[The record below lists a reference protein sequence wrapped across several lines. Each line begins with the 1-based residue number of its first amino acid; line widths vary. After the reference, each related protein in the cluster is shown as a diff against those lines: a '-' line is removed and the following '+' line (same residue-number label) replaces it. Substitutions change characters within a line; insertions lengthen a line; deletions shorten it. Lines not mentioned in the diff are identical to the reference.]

1 MFLSVITKSQG
12 GFRSKA
18 RIRTKRGYPEK
29 DAEETS
35 VALTKGAEVK
45 RIAELENDIN
55 VGRIVSSVLQNTYWI
70 PIGYDKQGFL
80 LQLETKLPPE
90 LAYKYGNLSEGVCKP
105 GYAAAK
111 MTSIYPKKK
120 LKVFLDNIDKA
131 SHSNP
136 LTPTRTPNLN
146 VRERLRTT
154 LTRLQ
159 SNISSKLL
167 FIHSHPLCQQFAVP
181 LSCKRCII
189 VGNGG
194 ILYNKSLGS
203 RIDEYDV
210 VVSCYSVD
218 MLNGAPIAGYKRDV
232 GTKTTLR
239 ITYPEGAI
247 QKSEHYEGDSLFVFS
262 AFKPIDFKWLKNMV
276 FKEKLNTKIVMKMKK
291 GIKYKIVKKKSR
303 MEGFWKSVA
312 QHVPRKPAEMRIL
325 NPYFIQE
332 AAFQFIGLPFNNGLM
347 GKGSL
352 IPHSHLPKQTGLH
365 SPSSELPN
373 VSSSPSCD
381 PLSPP
386 IVPLSFPTPP
396 SASSKSPRDSSS
408 PLPTPCPCANVDL
421 WTSLQGPGPCADVT
435 RRTRLRHRGH
445 TPDLPRGFRL
455 LRFSPLWMGVL
466 GPPLGGLGGNIPTL
480 GTVAITMA
488 LHNCDEVAVAGFGY
502 DMTSPQAPLHYY
514 ESVKMSAIK
523 ESWTHNIS
531 KEKEFLRKLV
541 KANVITDLT
550 KAAFRHFC
558 RNNEL
563 KAGLTHGAENRP
575 PAPAPLSQ
583 AWSLPEKTKEAEDM
597 WQGTEAAVCGLCI
610 RGVCSN
616 HSTMRRPY
624 SDGNG
629 SRRNENREVTNCRK
643 LRDDGVM
650 GRAAQKNP
658 P

>member
-1 MFLSVITKSQG
+1 MKPTHKLLFVLCALLVL
-12 GFRSKA
+12 GFIYYSSWKLH
-18 RIRTKRGYPEK
+18 IDVWGQKPQK

-55 VGRIVSSVLQNTYWI
+55 VGRIVSS
-70 PIGYDKQGFL
+70 GYDKQGFL

-111 MTSIYPKKK
+111 MTSIYPKFVK
-120 LKVFLDNIDKA
+120 LAPMFLDRNFKQLTKIKNFLPPFGIKTQERIIDNI
-131 SHSNP
+131 
-136 LTPTRTPNLN
+136 LTETKTFGLG
-146 VRERLRTT
+146 EDLD
-154 LTRLQ
+154 
-159 SNISSKLL
+159 S
-167 FIHSHPLCQQFAVP
+167 

-210 VVSCYSVD
+210 VVR
-218 MLNGAPIAGYKRDV
+218 LNGAPIAGYKKDV

-276 FKEKLNTKIVMKMKK
+276 FKEKLPVEFSGRWKSRSDRGKQRMQVVMMTKN
-291 GIKYKIVKKKSR
+291 GLKYKIVKKKSR

-312 QHVPRKPAEMRIL
+312 QHVPRTPAEMRIL

-347 GKGSL
+347 GK
-352 IPHSHLPKQTGLH
+352 
-365 SPSSELPN
+365 
-373 VSSSPSCD
+373 
-381 PLSPP
+381 
-386 IVPLSFPTPP
+386 
-396 SASSKSPRDSSS
+396 
-408 PLPTPCPCANVDL
+408 
-421 WTSLQGPGPCADVT
+421 
-435 RRTRLRHRGH
+435 
-445 TPDLPRGFRL
+445 
-455 LRFSPLWMGVL
+455 
-466 GPPLGGLGGNIPTL
+466 GNIPTL

-523 ESWTHNIS
+523 ESWTHNIA

-550 KAAFRHFC
+550 K
-558 RNNEL
+558 
-563 KAGLTHGAENRP
+563 G
-575 PAPAPLSQ
+575 
-583 AWSLPEKTKEAEDM
+583 
-597 WQGTEAAVCGLCI
+597 I
-610 RGVCSN
+610 
-616 HSTMRRPY
+616 
-624 SDGNG
+624 
-629 SRRNENREVTNCRK
+629 
-643 LRDDGVM
+643 
-650 GRAAQKNP
+650 
-658 P
+658 